1 MLIVLREAKSVVHTQ
16 PFVSFMPKLADGFAG
31 MLKEVRHAQ
40 DTRIGHAPMSLAT
53 VGGEQWT
60 ENTEQLLQL

>member
-1 MLIVLREAKSVVHTQ
+1 
-16 PFVSFMPKLADGFAG
+16 MPELADRLAG

-40 DTRIGHAPMSLAT
+40 DTMLGHALMSLTT

-60 ENTEQLLQL
+60 ENTEQLRQQSGHQH